1 MRNIPRSLVAGGVLA
16 ASLFLAASPAHAWG
30 GRFRVFARP
39 HVGAHFFARP
49 FVPRVGFFPRARFYY
64 SYPYYSY
71 PVVGAYAYPYPYAYG
86 YSYYPCRYYA
96 SPRVCYPRAA
106 VVYRY

>member
-39 HVGAHFFARP
+39 HVGAHFFARRP
-49 FVPRVGFFPRARFYY
+49 NRLVGSTPASTNRMGILIRSSARKTI
-64 SYPYYSY
+64 
-71 PVVGAYAYPYPYAYG
+71 A
-86 YSYYPCRYYA
+86 
-96 SPRVCYPRAA
+96 
-106 VVYRY
+106 